1 MNKPNAYVTR
11 WMPEEALDLIRP
23 HANLRQWEPADVP
36 VPRETLLSEAREAEG
51 LLVFLTDRIDQDLL
65 DAAPKLRV
73 VSNCAVGF
81 DNIDVPACTAR
92 GVAVGN
98 TPGVLTETTADL
110 AWALLMAAARRLGE
124 GERIV
129 RGGKWKS
136 WSLMYLVGQDV
147 YGATLGIVGMGR
159 IGAAVAR
166 RGLGFGMRIL
176 YCDRSPNEQ
185 AERELGANRVS
196 MEELLAESDF
206 VSVHLPLGPETRNL
220 FGAEEFRKMK
230 RTAIFVNTARGGVV
244 DQAALARALAEG
256 EIAAAGLD
264 VYVTEPLP
272 MDDPLLGLENVVL
285 APHIGSASVR
295 TRTGM
300 ARIAAQNLVAG
311 LLGEPLPHPVN
322 PEVRRA

>member
-1 MNKPNAYVTR
+1 MSKPNAYVTR
-11 WMPEEALDLIRP
+11 WMPEEALDLIRA

-51 LLVFLTDRIDQDLL
+51 LLVFLTDRIDPELL

-110 AWALLMAAARRLGE
+110 AWALLMAAARRIGE
-124 GERIV
+124 SERVV
-129 RGGKWKS
+129 RGGRWKS
-136 WSLMYLVGQDV
+136 WSLMYMVGQDV
-147 YGATLGIVGMGR
+147 HGATLGIVGMGR
-159 IGAAVAR
+159 IGTAVAR

-176 YCDRSPNEQ
+176 YTDRSANEQ
-185 AERELGANRVS
+185 AERELGALRVS
-196 MEELLAESDF
+196 LDDLLAESDF
-206 VSVHLPLGPETRNL
+206 VSVHLPLSHETRNL

-230 RTAIFVNTARGGVV
+230 RTAVFVNTARGGVV
-244 DQAALARALAEG
+244 DQAALARALAAG

-285 APHIGSASVR
+285 TPHIGSASVQ

-311 LLGEPLPHPVN
+311 LVGEMLPHPVN

>member
-1 MNKPNAYVTR
+1 MSKPNAYVTR
-11 WMPEEALDLIRP
+11 WMPDEALEMIRP
-23 HANLRQWEPADVP
+23 YANLRQWEPADVP
-36 VPRETLLSEAREAEG
+36 VPRDTLLSEARDADG
-51 LLVFLTDRIDQDLL
+51 LLVFLTDRIDAELL

-110 AWALLMAAARRLGE
+110 AWALLMAAARRIGE
-124 GERIV
+124 AERIV

-136 WSLMYLVGQDV
+136 WSLMYMVGQDV
-147 YGATLGIVGMGR
+147 HDATLGIVGMGR
-159 IGAAVAR
+159 IGMAVAR
-166 RGLGFGMRIL
+166 RGIGFGMRIL
-176 YCDRSPNEQ
+176 YADRSPNER
-185 AERELGANRVS
+185 ADRELGAKRVS
-196 MEELLAESDF
+196 MDELLAESDF
-206 VSVHLPLGPETRNL
+206 VSVHLPLSPETRNL
-220 FGAEEFRKMK
+220 FGANEFRKMK
-230 RTAIFVNTARGGVV
+230 RTAVFVNTARGGVV
-244 DQAALARALAEG
+244 DQAALARALADG

-272 MDDPLLGLENVVL
+272 MDDPLLALENVVL

-311 LLGEPLPHPVN
+311 LLGEPLPYPVN